1 MADYKMYQEKMDAAK
16 DAEEKAKAVLN
27 RSDLT
32 AEQRENLSK
41 EMMQRTADFR
51 RQAMRYAR

>member
-1 MADYKMYQEKMDAAK
+1 MADYKTYQEKMDAAK

-41 EMMQRTADFR
+41 EMMQRAADFR

>member
-1 MADYKMYQEKMDAAK
+1 MADYKTYQEKMDAAK

-41 EMMQRTADFR
+41 EMMQRAADFR
-51 RQAMRYAR
+51 SQAMRYAR